1 MKNIVDFAGLQI
13 KLASPEEILSW
24 SHGEVLKPET
34 INYRTQK
41 PEKDGL
47 FCERIFGPTKDWECY
62 CGKYKRVRFRGI
74 ICDKC
79 GVEVTQSRVRRER
92 MAHIKLSTP
101 IAHVWFFKGAPSKIS
116 LLLDISPKKLTS
128 VIYFS
133 KYLVLSVDEKAKEEA
148 LAKIGGEKDKKVE
161 AIRTDFDARIE
172 KLKDEGKIQVDA
184 LKKTIKD
191 KDQLALKTEDAKLG
205 LKQRA
210 AGLREQMV
218 SEITLQEEISA
229 KLGDLINNVQ
239 ANSLLSESE
248 YMKFEDYNVID
259 WLTVGMGAE
268 ALLESL
274 KKIDLDALAS
284 QLKEDVKSNSEAK
297 RLKATKRLQIV
308 RGLKNSSVRPD
319 WMILSILPV
328 IPPDLRPMVQLSGGR
343 YAASDLNDLYRR
355 VINRNNRLKHLIGL
369 GAPEIIL
376 RNEKRMLQEA
386 VDALIDSSQAKTT
399 RRSRTGKT
407 LKSISDLLKGKQGR
421 FRQNLLGKRVDYSGR
436 SVIVVGPELDIDQ
449 CGLPKEMALEMFKPF
464 VLRELILKGLAP
476 NVKSAKNIIE
486 KRPPEVFDILEEIT
500 KNHPVLLNRAPTLHK
515 LSVLAFWPV
524 LVEGSA
530 IRLHPVVC
538 EGFNADFDGDQMAV
552 HVPLTDKAKKEAEK
566 HMFARFNLLK
576 PSSGNPINIPVK
588 KEMGIGIYLIS
599 SIDVT
604 VPPHVSPFGSREE
617 AITAF
622 QNHAIKLRQEIKVR
636 LNQEDTTLTA
646 TTVGRI
652 LFNQILPDDWSFIND
667 SMPSKSLSN
676 LFEKAIKELDNQR
689 VVQLVDDIKNL
700 GFEVVTTSGLSF
712 SISDNELYDGKDEI
726 IESGNKKAKEIEDNY
741 RLGLITNEERKK
753 LTIDMWMN
761 TTDELAEKTW
771 STFSVDNPIRTI
783 IDTGGGRIN
792 KNTIKQLSAMR
803 GIGVD
808 PLGNFVELPTKSNYR
823 EGLTIF
829 EYVTAIRGDRKGLT
843 DTALRT
849 ADAGYLT
856 RRLVDVSHDVII
868 RSLDC
873 GQEEGL
879 EIRSDIRG
887 GVFAARLVTRIAAKK
902 VVDPQTKKT
911 IVDAG
916 DLITDEISKQ
926 IKEAKVES
934 VYVHSPLTCKLRF
947 GICAKCYGFNYAT
960 NAMAKV
966 GDPAGI
972 IAAQSIGEPGTQLTM
987 RTKHSGGIAGLDV
1000 TQGLPRVTEL
1010 LEARAPKIAAP
1021 IAEVAGK
1028 VKVMETDN
1036 GYRLSVTPTG
1046 AGKDKD
1052 ERKEYLVPL
1061 TLSLLVEDGDLVA
1074 AGTQLASGGV
1084 DVKSLLKIKGLRASQ
1099 EYLIKE
1105 VQGVYESQGIAINDK
1120 HFEVIVRQMSD
1131 KIRIDEPG
1139 DTQLLAGDI
1148 VSRGTYEQA
1157 NEATIAQGGNPA
1169 TATHIIMGTIRA
1181 SLYTDSWLSAASF
1194 QDTTSVLTDASVQG
1208 RIDHLIGMKENVIIG
1223 RLIPTSKSRAAIENL
1238 W

>member
-1 MKNIVDFAGLQI
+1 M
-13 KLASPEEILSW
+13 
-24 SHGEVLKPET
+24 KPET

-92 MAHIKLSTP
+92 MGHIKLATP

-116 LLLDISPKKLTS
+116 LILDISPKKLTS

-133 KYLVLSVDEKAKEEA
+133 KYLVLAIDESAKEGA
-148 LAKIGGEKDKKVE
+148 ISRIAGEKERKVGD
-161 AIRTDFDARIE
+161 IRNDFDNRIE
-172 KLKDEGKIQVDA
+172 KFKDEGRGQLVA
-184 LKKTIKD
+184 LKKAVKD
-191 KDQLALKTEDAKLG
+191 KDEQALKIENAKLG
-205 LKQRA
+205 LKQRIA
-210 AGLREQMV
+210 AIREQMV
-218 SEITLQEEISA
+218 SEITLQEEISQ
-229 KLGDLINNVQ
+229 KLADLIGSVQ
-239 ANSLLSESE
+239 VNSLLSESE
-248 YMKFEDYNVID
+248 FMKFEDYGLTD

-268 ALLESL
+268 ALIESL
-274 KKIDLDALAS
+274 KRLDLDALAGK
-284 QLKEDVKSNSEAK
+284 LREDLKSNSETK
-297 RLKATKRLQIV
+297 RLKATKRLQVV
-308 RGLKNSSVRPD
+308 RGLKNSEIKPE
-319 WMILSILPV
+319 WMILTVLPV

-355 VINRNNRLKHLIGL
+355 VINRNNRLKHLIVL

-386 VDALIDSSQAKTT
+386 LDALIDSSQAKTS

-436 SVIVVGPELDIDQ
+436 SVIVVGPELDINQ

-500 KNHPVLLNRAPTLHK
+500 HEHPVLLNRAPTLHK
-515 LSVLAFWPV
+515 LSIQAFWPV

-552 HVPLTDKAKKEAEK
+552 HVPLTDKAKKEAVK
-566 HMFARFNLLK
+566 YMFPRVNLLK

-599 SIDVT
+599 SVDVT
-604 VPPHVSPFGSREE
+604 IPAHTSPFAGREE
-617 AITAF
+617 AITAH
-622 QNHAIKLRQEIKVR
+622 QNDIIKLRQAIKIR
-636 LNQEDTTLTA
+636 LNPEDTVLTDS
-646 TTVGRI
+646 TVGRI
-652 LFNQILPDDWSFIND
+652 LFNQILPEEWKFNNEA
-667 SMPSKSLSN
+667 MPAKALSN
-676 LFEKAIKELDNQR
+676 LFEKAIKELDNDR
-689 VVQLVDDIKNL
+689 VVKLIDDIKNL
-700 GFEVVTTSGLSF
+700 GFEVITTSGLSF
-712 SISDNELYDGKDEI
+712 SISDNELYSGKEDILED
-726 IESGNKKAKEIEDNY
+726 GNKKAKEIEDNY

-753 LTIDMWMN
+753 LTIDMWMA
-761 TTDELAEKTW
+761 TTEELAEKTW
-771 STFSVDNPIRTI
+771 TTFSVDNPIRTI

-808 PLGNFVELPTKSNYR
+808 PMGNFVELPTKSNYR
-823 EGLTIF
+823 EGLSIF
-829 EYVTAIRGDRKGLT
+829 EYVTAIRGSRKGLT

-868 RSLDC
+868 RADDC
-873 GQEEGL
+873 GETEGL

-887 GVFAARLVTRIAAKK
+887 AQFAARLVTRIAAKK
-902 VVDPQTKKT
+902 VIDPTTKKV

-916 DLITDEISKQ
+916 ELITDLIAKQ

-934 VYVHSPLTCKLRF
+934 VLIHSPLTCKLRF
-947 GICAKCYGFNYAT
+947 GICAKCYGMNYAT
-960 NAMAKV
+960 NAMARV
-966 GDPAGI
+966 GDPVGI

-987 RTKHSGGIAGLDV
+987 RTKHSGGVAGLDV

-1010 LEARAPKIAAP
+1010 LEARSPKIAAP
-1021 IAEVAGK
+1021 IAEVSGK

-1036 GYRLSVTPTG
+1036 GYRITITPTG
-1046 AGKDKD
+1046 SKED
-1052 ERKEYLVPL
+1052 RKEYVVPL
-1061 TLSLLVEDGDLVA
+1061 TLNLLVADGDVVG
-1074 AGTQLASGGV
+1074 AGAQLASGGV
-1084 DVKSLLKIKGLRASQ
+1084 DVKNLLKIKGLRASQ

-1139 DTQLLAGDI
+1139 DTQLLSGDV
-1148 VSRGTYEQA
+1148 VSRGTYELA
-1157 NEATIAQGGNPA
+1157 NEAVIAQGGNPA
-1169 TATHIIMGTIRA
+1169 TATHIILGTIRA

-1208 RIDHLIGMKENVIIG
+1208 RVDHLIGMKENVIIG

>member
-92 MAHIKLSTP
+92 MAHIKLATP

-116 LLLDISPKKLTS
+116 LILDISPKKLTS

-133 KYLVLSVDEKAKEEA
+133 KYLVLGIDDAAKEEA
-148 LAKIGGEKDKKVE
+148 IGKLSAEKDRKVE
-161 AIRTDFDARIE
+161 AIRTDYDNRIE
-172 KLKDEGKIQVDA
+172 KLKDEGKDQLVT
-184 LKKTIKD
+184 LKKTVKD
-191 KDQLALKTEDAKLG
+191 KDEQALKTEDTKLG
-205 LKQRA
+205 FKQKVA
-210 AGLREQMV
+210 SIREQMI
-218 SEITLQEEISA
+218 SEISLQEEISQ
-229 KLGDLINNVQ
+229 KLADLIGSVQ
-239 ANSLLSESE
+239 VNSLLSESE
-248 YMKFEDYNVID
+248 FIKFEEYGVTD

-268 ALLESL
+268 ALIESL
-274 KKIDLDALAS
+274 KRLDLDTLAAK
-284 QLKEDVKSNSEAK
+284 LREDVKSHSEAK
-297 RLKATKRLQIV
+297 RTKATKRLQVV
-308 RGLKNSSVRPD
+308 RGLKNSEVKPE
-319 WMILSILPV
+319 WMILTVLPV
-328 IPPDLRPMVQLSGGR
+328 IPPDLRPMVQLQGGR

-355 VINRNNRLKHLIGL
+355 VINRNNRLKHLIVL

-386 VDALIDSSQAKTT
+386 VDALIDSSQAKTS

-436 SVIVVGPELDIDQ
+436 SVIVVGPELNINQ

-500 KNHPVLLNRAPTLHK
+500 REHPVLLNRAPTLHK
-515 LSVLAFWPV
+515 LSILAFWPV

-552 HVPLTDKAKKEAEK
+552 HVPLTEKAKKEAIK
-566 HMFARFNLLK
+566 YMFPRVNLLK

-599 SIDVT
+599 SVDAT
-604 VPPHVSPFGSREE
+604 LAAHPSPFASREE
-617 AITAF
+617 AITAH
-622 QNHAIKLRQEIKVR
+622 QNDAIKLRQAIKVR
-636 LNQEDTTLTA
+636 LNPDDTTLTD

-652 LFNQILPDDWSFIND
+652 LFNQILPEVWSFNNEA
-667 SMPSKSLSN
+667 MPARALSN
-676 LFEKAIKELDNQR
+676 LFEKAIKELDNER
-689 VVQLVDDIKNL
+689 VVKLVDDIKNL
-700 GFEVVTTSGLSF
+700 GFEVITTSGLSF
-712 SISDNELYDGKDEI
+712 SISDNELFSGKEEI
-726 IESGNKKAKEIEDNY
+726 LQGGNLKAKEIEDNY

-753 LTIDMWMN
+753 LTIDMWMT

-771 STFSVDNPIRTI
+771 STFSIDNPIRTI

-808 PLGNFVELPTKSNYR
+808 PMGNFVELPTKSNYR
-823 EGLTIF
+823 EGLSIF
-829 EYVTAIRGDRKGLT
+829 EYVTAIRGSRKGLT

-856 RRLVDVSHDVII
+856 RRLVDVSHDVIV
-868 RSLDC
+868 RADDC
-873 GQEEGL
+873 GETEGL
-879 EIRSDIRG
+879 EIRSDYRG
-887 GVFAARLVTRIAAKK
+887 AQFAARLVTRIAAKK
-902 VVDPQTKKT
+902 VIDPATKKV
-911 IVDAG
+911 IVSAG
-916 DLITDEISKQ
+916 ELITDELSKG
-926 IKEAKVES
+926 IKDAKVEN
-934 VYVHSPLTCKLRF
+934 VFIHSPLTCKLRF
-947 GICAKCYGFNYAT
+947 GICAKCYGSNYAT

-966 GDPAGI
+966 GDPVGI
-972 IAAQSIGEPGTQLTM
+972 VAAQSIGEPGTQLTM
-987 RTKHSGGIAGLDV
+987 RTKHSGGVAGLDV

-1021 IAEVAGK
+1021 IAEVSGK
-1028 VKVMETDN
+1028 VKVLETDN
-1036 GYRLSVTPTG
+1036 GYHLTITPTG
-1046 AGKDKD
+1046 SSKEA
-1052 ERKEYLVPL
+1052 RKEYVVPL
-1061 TLSLLVEDGDLVA
+1061 TLNLLVADGDIVG
-1074 AGTQLASGGV
+1074 AGAQLASGSV
-1084 DVKSLLKIKGLRASQ
+1084 DVKNLLKIKGLRASQ

-1105 VQGVYESQGIAINDK
+1105 VQGVYESQGIAIHDK
-1120 HFEVIVRQMSD
+1120 HFEVIARQMSD

-1139 DTQLLAGDI
+1139 DTQLLSGDI
-1148 VSRGTYEQA
+1148 VSRGTYELA
-1157 NEATIAQGGNPA
+1157 NEAVIAQGGNPA
-1169 TATHIIMGTIRA
+1169 TATHIILGTIRA

-1208 RIDHLIGMKENVIIG
+1208 RVDHLIGMKENVIIG

>member
-92 MAHIKLSTP
+92 MAHIKLATP

-148 LAKIGGEKDKKVE
+148 IKKIAAEKGKKVE
-161 AIRTDFDARIE
+161 IIRSDFDDRTE
-172 KLKDEGKIQVDA
+172 KLKDEAKEQLVK
-184 LKKTIKD
+184 LKKTVKD
-191 KDQLALKTEDAKLG
+191 KDELAQKTENVKLALK
-205 LKQRA
+205 QRIA
-210 AGLREQMV
+210 ALREQMV
-218 SEITLQEEISA
+218 GEITLQEEIGA

-248 YMKFEDYNVID
+248 YIKFEDYGVVD

-268 ALLESL
+268 ALIESL
-274 KKIDLDALAS
+274 KKIDLDALAGV
-284 QLKEDVKSNSEAK
+284 LREEIKSNSETK
-297 RLKATKRLQIV
+297 RLKAIKRLQVV
-308 RGLKNSSVRPD
+308 RGLKNSAIRPE
-319 WMILSILPV
+319 WMILSVLPV

-355 VINRNNRLKHLIGL
+355 VINRNNRLRHLIGL

-399 RRSRTGKT
+399 RRSRVGKT

-421 FRQNLLGKRVDYSGR
+421 FRQNLLGKRVDYSG
-436 SVIVVGPELDIDQ
+436 
-449 CGLPKEMALEMFKPF
+449 
-464 VLRELILKGLAP
+464 RELILKGLAP

-500 KNHPVLLNRAPTLHK
+500 REHPVLLNRAPTLHK
-515 LSVLAFWPV
+515 LSIQAFWPV

-552 HVPLTDKAKKEAEK
+552 HVPLTEKAKKEAVK
-566 HMFARFNLLK
+566 YMFPRNNLLK

-588 KEMGIGIYLIS
+588 KEMGIGIYLITS
-599 SIDVT
+599 LDVT
-604 VPPHVSPFGSREE
+604 VPAFTSPLSGREE
-617 AITAF
+617 AITAY
-622 QNHAIKLRQEIKVR
+622 QNGRLKLRQGIKLR
-636 LNQEDTTLTA
+636 LNPDDTALTDS
-646 TTVGRI
+646 TVGCI
-652 LFNQILPDDWSFIND
+652 LFNQILPEGWQFINE
-667 SMPSKSLSN
+667 SMPSRSLSN
-676 LFEKAIKELDNQR
+676 LFEKAIKEL
-689 VVQLVDDIKNL
+689 
-700 GFEVVTTSGLSF
+700 E
-712 SISDNELYDGKDEI
+712 E
-726 IESGNKKAKEIEDNY
+726 GNKKAKEIEDNY

-753 LTIDMWMN
+753 LAIDMWMQ
-761 TTDELAEKTW
+761 TTEELAEKTW
-771 STFSVDNPIRTI
+771 ATFSLDNPIRTI

-829 EYVTAIRGDRKGLT
+829 EYVTAIRGSRKGLT

-856 RRLVDVSHDVII
+856 RRLVDVSHDCIV

-873 GQEEGL
+873 GNTEGL
-879 EIRSDIRG
+879 EIFSAGQRPNQ
-887 GVFAARLVTRIAAKK
+887 FAGRIVTRNAAKK
-902 VVDPQTKKT
+902 VIDPESRKV
-911 IVDAG
+911 IVNEG
-916 DLITDEISKQ
+916 EIITDEKSKQ

-934 VYVHSPLTCKLRF
+934 VFVYSPLTCKLRF
-947 GICAKCYGFNYAT
+947 GICAKCYGMNYAT

-966 GDPAGI
+966 GDPVGI

-987 RTKHSGGIAGLDV
+987 RTKHAGGIAGLDV

-1010 LEARAPKIAAP
+1010 FEVRSPKIAAP
-1021 IAEVAGK
+1021 ITEVSGK
-1028 VKVMETDN
+1028 VKIMETDN
-1036 GYRLSVTPTG
+1036 GNLVTVTPTG
-1046 AGKDKD
+1046 SSKD

-1061 TLSLLVEDGDLVA
+1061 TLSLQVEDGDLVA
-1074 AGTQLASGGV
+1074 AGTQLASGSV
-1084 DVKSLLKIKGLRASQ
+1084 DVKNLLKIKGLRASQ

-1105 VQGVYESQGIAINDK
+1105 IQGVYESQGISIHDK
-1120 HFEVIVRQMSD
+1120 HFEAIVRQMSD
-1131 KIRIDEPG
+1131 KVRIDEPG
-1139 DTQLLAGDI
+1139 DTQLLSGDI
-1148 VSRGTYEQA
+1148 ISRGTYELA
-1157 NEATIAQGGNPA
+1157 NEAVIAQGGNPA
-1169 TATHIIMGTIRA
+1169 TATHIILGTIRS

-1208 RIDHLIGMKENVIIG
+1208 RVDHLIGMKENVIIG

>member
-92 MAHIKLSTP
+92 MAHIKLATP

-148 LAKIGGEKDKKVE
+148 IKKIAAEKGKKVE
-161 AIRTDFDARIE
+161 IIRNDFDDRTE
-172 KLKDEGKIQVDA
+172 KLKDEAKEQLVK
-184 LKKTIKD
+184 LKKTVKD
-191 KDQLALKTEDAKLG
+191 KDELAQKTENAKLALK
-205 LKQRA
+205 QRIA
-210 AGLREQMV
+210 ALREQMV
-218 SEITLQEEISA
+218 GEITLQEEISA

-248 YMKFEDYNVID
+248 YIKFEDYGVID

-268 ALLESL
+268 ALIESL
-274 KKIDLDALAS
+274 KKIDLDALAGV
-284 QLKEDVKSNSEAK
+284 LREEVKSHSETK
-297 RLKATKRLQIV
+297 RLKAIKRLQVV
-308 RGLKNSSVRPD
+308 RGLKNSAIRPE
-319 WMILSILPV
+319 WMILSVLPV

-355 VINRNNRLKHLIGL
+355 VINRNNRLRHLIGL

-399 RRSRTGKT
+399 RRSRVGKT

-436 SVIVVGPELDIDQ
+436 SVIVVGPELNINQ

-500 KNHPVLLNRAPTLHK
+500 REHPVLLNRAPTLHK
-515 LSVLAFWPV
+515 LSIQAFWPV

-552 HVPLTDKAKKEAEK
+552 HVPLTEKAKKEAVK
-566 HMFARFNLLK
+566 YMFPRNNLLK

-588 KEMGIGIYLIS
+588 KEMGIGIYLITS
-599 SIDVT
+599 LDET
-604 VPPHVSPFGSREE
+604 VPAFTSPLSGREE
-617 AITAF
+617 AITAY
-622 QNHAIKLRQEIKVR
+622 QNGAIKLRQGIKLR
-636 LNQEDTTLTA
+636 LNPDDTALTDS
-646 TTVGRI
+646 TVGRI
-652 LFNQILPDDWSFIND
+652 LFNQILPEGWQFINE
-667 SMPSKSLSN
+667 SMPSRSLSN
-676 LFEKAIKELDNQR
+676 LFEKAIKELDNER
-689 VVQLVDDIKNL
+689 VVKLIDDIKNL
-700 GFEVVTTSGLSF
+700 GFEVVTISGLSF
-712 SISDNELYDGKDEI
+712 SISDNELFAGKAAI
-726 IESGNKKAKEIEDNY
+726 IEEGNQKAKEIEDNY

-753 LTIDMWMN
+753 LAIDMWMQ
-761 TTDELAEKTW
+761 TTEELAEKTW
-771 STFSVDNPIRTI
+771 ATFSLDNPIRTI

-829 EYVTAIRGDRKGLT
+829 EYVTAIRGSRKGLT

-856 RRLVDVSHDVII
+856 RRLVDVSHDCIV

-873 GQEEGL
+873 GNTEGL
-879 EIRSDIRG
+879 EIFSEGLRANQ
-887 GVFAARLVTRIAAKK
+887 FAGRIVTRTAAKK
-902 VVDPQTKKT
+902 VIDPESKKV
-911 IVDAG
+911 IVNEG
-916 DLITDEISKQ
+916 EIITDEKSKQ

-934 VYVHSPLTCKLRF
+934 VFVYSPLTCKLRF
-947 GICAKCYGFNYAT
+947 GICAKCYGMNYAT

-966 GDPAGI
+966 GDPVGI

-987 RTKHSGGIAGLDV
+987 RTKHAGGIAGLDV

-1010 LEARAPKIAAP
+1010 FEVRSPKIAAP
-1021 IAEVAGK
+1021 ITEVSGK
-1028 VKVMETDN
+1028 VKIMETDN
-1036 GYRLSVTPTG
+1036 GNLVTITPTG
-1046 AGKDKD
+1046 SSKD

-1074 AGTQLASGGV
+1074 AGTQLASGSV
-1084 DVKSLLKIKGLRASQ
+1084 DVKNLLKIKGLRASQ

-1105 VQGVYESQGIAINDK
+1105 IQGVYESQGISIHDK
-1120 HFEVIVRQMSD
+1120 HFEAIVRQMSD
-1131 KIRIDEPG
+1131 KVRIDEPG
-1139 DTQLLAGDI
+1139 DTQLLSGDI
-1148 VSRGTYEQA
+1148 ISRGTYELA
-1157 NEATIAQGGNPA
+1157 NEAVIAQGGNPA
-1169 TATHIIMGTIRA
+1169 TATHIILGTIRS

-1208 RIDHLIGMKENVIIG
+1208 RVDHLIGMKENVIIG

>member
-92 MAHIKLSTP
+92 MAHIKLATP

-116 LLLDISPKKLTS
+116 LILDISPKKLTS

-133 KYLVLSVDEKAKEEA
+133 KYLVLAIDDKSKEEA
-148 LAKIGGEKDKKVE
+148 IGKLSAEKDRKVE
-161 AIRTDFDARIE
+161 AIRADYDARIE
-172 KLKDEGKIQVDA
+172 KLKDEGKGQLVT
-184 LKKTIKD
+184 LKKTVKD
-191 KDQLALKTEDAKLG
+191 KDEQALKTEDTKLG
-205 LKQRA
+205 FKQKVA
-210 AGLREQMV
+210 SIREQMV
-218 SEITLQEEISA
+218 SEISLQEEISQ
-229 KLGDLINNVQ
+229 KLADLIGSVQ
-239 ANSLLSESE
+239 VNSLLSESE
-248 YMKFEDYNVID
+248 FIKFEEYGVTD

-268 ALLESL
+268 ALIESL
-274 KKIDLDALAS
+274 KRLDLDALAAK
-284 QLKEDVKSNSEAK
+284 LREDVKSHSEAK
-297 RLKATKRLQIV
+297 RTKATKRLQVV
-308 RGLKNSSVRPD
+308 RGLKNSEVKPE
-319 WMILSILPV
+319 WMILTVLPV
-328 IPPDLRPMVQLSGGR
+328 IPPDLRPMVQLQGGR

-355 VINRNNRLKHLIGL
+355 VINRNNRLKHLIVL

-386 VDALIDSSQAKTT
+386 VDALIDSSQAKTS

-436 SVIVVGPELDIDQ
+436 SVIVVGPELNINQ

-500 KNHPVLLNRAPTLHK
+500 REHPVLLNRAPTLHK
-515 LSVLAFWPV
+515 LSILAFWPV

-552 HVPLTDKAKKEAEK
+552 HVPLTEKAKKEAIK
-566 HMFARFNLLK
+566 YMFPRVNLLK

-599 SIDVT
+599 SVDVT
-604 VPPHVSPFGSREE
+604 LTAHSSPFASREE
-617 AITAF
+617 AITAH
-622 QNHAIKLRQEIKVR
+622 QNGRLKLRQPIKVR
-636 LNQEDTTLTA
+636 LNPEDTTLTE

-652 LFNQILPDDWSFIND
+652 LFNQILPEDWSFNNEA
-667 SMPSKSLSN
+667 MPARALSN
-676 LFEKAIKELDNQR
+676 LFEKAIKELDNER
-689 VVQLVDDIKNL
+689 VVKLVDDIKNL
-700 GFEVVTTSGLSF
+700 GFDVITTSGLSF
-712 SISDNELYDGKDEI
+712 SISDNELFSGKEEI
-726 IESGNKKAKEIEDNY
+726 LQGGNLKAKEIEDNY

-753 LTIDMWMN
+753 LTIDMWMT

-771 STFSVDNPIRTI
+771 STFSIDNPIRTI

-808 PLGNFVELPTKSNYR
+808 PMGNFVELPTKSNYR
-823 EGLTIF
+823 EGLSIF
-829 EYVTAIRGDRKGLT
+829 EYVTAIRGSRKGLT

-856 RRLVDVSHDVII
+856 RRLVDVSHDVIV
-868 RSLDC
+868 RADDC
-873 GQEEGL
+873 GETEGL
-879 EIRSDIRG
+879 EIRSDYRG
-887 GVFAARLVTRIAAKK
+887 AQFAARLVTRIAAKK
-902 VVDPQTKKT
+902 VIDPTTKKV
-911 IVDAG
+911 IVNAG
-916 DLITDEISKQ
+916 ELITDELSKV
-926 IKEAKVES
+926 IKDAKVEN
-934 VYVHSPLTCKLRF
+934 VFIHSPLTCKLRF
-947 GICAKCYGFNYAT
+947 GICAKCYGSNYAT
-960 NAMAKV
+960 NAMSKV
-966 GDPAGI
+966 GDPVGI
-972 IAAQSIGEPGTQLTM
+972 VAAQSIGEPGTQLTM
-987 RTKHSGGIAGLDV
+987 RTKHSGGVAGLDV

-1021 IAEVAGK
+1021 IAEVSGK
-1028 VKVMETDN
+1028 VKVLETDN
-1036 GYRLSVTPTG
+1036 GYHLTITPTG
-1046 AGKDKD
+1046 SSKEA
-1052 ERKEYLVPL
+1052 RKEYVVPL
-1061 TLSLLVEDGDLVA
+1061 TLNLLVADGDLVG
-1074 AGTQLASGGV
+1074 AGTQLASGSV

-1105 VQGVYESQGIAINDK
+1105 VQGVYESQGIAIHDK
-1120 HFEVIVRQMSD
+1120 HFEVIARQMSD

-1139 DTQLLAGDI
+1139 DTQLLSGDI
-1148 VSRGTYEQA
+1148 VSRGTYELA
-1157 NEATIAQGGNPA
+1157 NEAVIAQGGNPA
-1169 TATHIIMGTIRA
+1169 TATHIILGTIRA

-1208 RIDHLIGMKENVIIG
+1208 RVDHLIGMKENVIIG

>member
-92 MAHIKLSTP
+92 MGHIKLATP

-116 LLLDISPKKLTS
+116 LILDISPKKLTS

-133 KYLVLSVDEKAKEEA
+133 KYLVLAIDESAKEGA
-148 LAKIGGEKDKKVE
+148 ISRIAGEKERKVGD
-161 AIRTDFDARIE
+161 IRNDFDNRIE
-172 KLKDEGKIQVDA
+172 KFKDEGRGQLVA
-184 LKKTIKD
+184 LKKAVKD
-191 KDQLALKTEDAKLG
+191 KDEQALKIENAKLG
-205 LKQRA
+205 LKQRIA
-210 AGLREQMV
+210 AIREQMV
-218 SEITLQEEISA
+218 SEITLQEEISQ
-229 KLGDLINNVQ
+229 KLADLIGSVQ
-239 ANSLLSESE
+239 VNSLLSESE
-248 YMKFEDYNVID
+248 FMKFEDYGLTD

-268 ALLESL
+268 ALIESL
-274 KKIDLDALAS
+274 KRLDLDALAGK
-284 QLKEDVKSNSEAK
+284 LREDLKSNSETK
-297 RLKATKRLQIV
+297 RLKATKRLQVV
-308 RGLKNSSVRPD
+308 RGLKNSEIKPE
-319 WMILSILPV
+319 WMILTVLPV

-355 VINRNNRLKHLIGL
+355 VINRNNRLKHLIVL

-386 VDALIDSSQAKTT
+386 LDALIDSSQAKTS

-436 SVIVVGPELDIDQ
+436 SVIVVGPELDINQ

-500 KNHPVLLNRAPTLHK
+500 HEHPVLLNRAPTLHK
-515 LSVLAFWPV
+515 LSIQAFWPV

-552 HVPLTDKAKKEAEK
+552 HVPLTDKAKKEAVK
-566 HMFARFNLLK
+566 YMFPRVNLLK

-599 SIDVT
+599 SVDVT
-604 VPPHVSPFGSREE
+604 IPAHTSPFAGREE
-617 AITAF
+617 AITAH
-622 QNHAIKLRQEIKVR
+622 QNDIIKLRQAIKIR
-636 LNQEDTTLTA
+636 LNPEDTVLTDS
-646 TTVGRI
+646 TVGRI
-652 LFNQILPDDWSFIND
+652 LFNQILPEEWKFNNEA
-667 SMPSKSLSN
+667 MPAKALSN
-676 LFEKAIKELDNQR
+676 LFEKAIKELDNDR
-689 VVQLVDDIKNL
+689 VVKLIDDIKNL
-700 GFEVVTTSGLSF
+700 GFEVITTSGLSF
-712 SISDNELYDGKDEI
+712 SISDNELYSGKEDILED
-726 IESGNKKAKEIEDNY
+726 GNKKAKEIEDNY

-753 LTIDMWMN
+753 LTIDMWMA
-761 TTDELAEKTW
+761 TTEELAEKTW
-771 STFSVDNPIRTI
+771 TTFSVDNPIRTI

-808 PLGNFVELPTKSNYR
+808 PMGNFVELPTKSNYR
-823 EGLTIF
+823 EGLSIF
-829 EYVTAIRGDRKGLT
+829 EYVTAIRGSRKGLT

-868 RSLDC
+868 RADDC
-873 GQEEGL
+873 GETEGL

-887 GVFAARLVTRIAAKK
+887 AQFAARLVTRIAAKK
-902 VVDPQTKKT
+902 VIDPTTKKV

-916 DLITDEISKQ
+916 ELITDLIAKQ

-934 VYVHSPLTCKLRF
+934 VLIHSPLTCKLRF
-947 GICAKCYGFNYAT
+947 GICAKCYGMNYAT
-960 NAMAKV
+960 NAMARV
-966 GDPAGI
+966 GDPVGI

-987 RTKHSGGIAGLDV
+987 RTKHSGGVAGLDV

-1010 LEARAPKIAAP
+1010 LEARSPKIAAP
-1021 IAEVAGK
+1021 IAEVSGK

-1036 GYRLSVTPTG
+1036 GYRITITPTG
-1046 AGKDKD
+1046 SKED
-1052 ERKEYLVPL
+1052 RKEYVVPL
-1061 TLSLLVEDGDLVA
+1061 TLNLLVADGDVVG
-1074 AGTQLASGGV
+1074 AGAQLASGGV
-1084 DVKSLLKIKGLRASQ
+1084 DVKNLLKIKGLRASQ

-1139 DTQLLAGDI
+1139 DTQLLSGDV
-1148 VSRGTYEQA
+1148 VSRGTYELA
-1157 NEATIAQGGNPA
+1157 NEAVIAQGGNPA
-1169 TATHIIMGTIRA
+1169 TATHIILGTIRA

-1208 RIDHLIGMKENVIIG
+1208 RVDHLIGMKENVIIG

>member
-92 MAHIKLSTP
+92 MAHIKLATP

-116 LLLDISPKKLTS
+116 LILDISPKKLTS

-133 KYLVLSVDEKAKEEA
+133 KYLVLAIDDKSKEEA
-148 LAKIGGEKDKKVE
+148 IGKLSAEKDRKVE
-161 AIRTDFDARIE
+161 AIRADYDARIE
-172 KLKDEGKIQVDA
+172 KLKDEGKGQLVT
-184 LKKTIKD
+184 LKKTVKD
-191 KDQLALKTEDAKLG
+191 KDEQALKTEDTKLG
-205 LKQRA
+205 FKQKVA
-210 AGLREQMV
+210 SIREQMV
-218 SEITLQEEISA
+218 SEISLQEEISQ
-229 KLGDLINNVQ
+229 KLADLIGSVQ
-239 ANSLLSESE
+239 VNSLLSESE
-248 YMKFEDYNVID
+248 FIKFEEYGVTD

-268 ALLESL
+268 ALIESL
-274 KKIDLDALAS
+274 KRLDLDALAAK
-284 QLKEDVKSNSEAK
+284 LREDVKSHSEAK
-297 RLKATKRLQIV
+297 RTKATKRLQVV
-308 RGLKNSSVRPD
+308 RGLKNSEVKPE
-319 WMILSILPV
+319 WMILTVLPV
-328 IPPDLRPMVQLSGGR
+328 IPPDLRPMVQLQGGR

-355 VINRNNRLKHLIGL
+355 VINRNNRLKHLIVL

-386 VDALIDSSQAKTT
+386 VDALIDSSQAKTS

-436 SVIVVGPELDIDQ
+436 SVIVVGPELNINQ

-500 KNHPVLLNRAPTLHK
+500 REHPVLLNRAPTLHK
-515 LSVLAFWPV
+515 LSILAFWPV

-552 HVPLTDKAKKEAEK
+552 HVPLTEKAKKEAIK
-566 HMFARFNLLK
+566 YMFPRVNLLK

-599 SIDVT
+599 SVDAT
-604 VPPHVSPFGSREE
+604 LAAHSSPFASREE
-617 AITAF
+617 VITAH
-622 QNHAIKLRQEIKVR
+622 QNDAIKLRQTIKVR
-636 LNQEDTTLTA
+636 LNPEDTTLTE

-652 LFNQILPDDWSFIND
+652 LFNQILPEDWSFNNEA
-667 SMPSKSLSN
+667 MPARALSN
-676 LFEKAIKELDNQR
+676 LFEKAIKELDNER
-689 VVQLVDDIKNL
+689 VVKLVDDIKNL
-700 GFEVVTTSGLSF
+700 GFDVITTSGLSF
-712 SISDNELYDGKDEI
+712 SISDNELFSGKEEI
-726 IESGNKKAKEIEDNY
+726 LQGGNLKAKEIEDNY

-753 LTIDMWMN
+753 LTIDMWMT

-771 STFSVDNPIRTI
+771 STFSIDNPIRTI

-808 PLGNFVELPTKSNYR
+808 PMGNFVELPTKSNYR
-823 EGLTIF
+823 EGLSIF
-829 EYVTAIRGDRKGLT
+829 EYVTAIRGSRKGLT

-856 RRLVDVSHDVII
+856 RRLVDVSHDVIV
-868 RSLDC
+868 RADDC
-873 GQEEGL
+873 GETEGL
-879 EIRSDIRG
+879 EIRADYRG
-887 GVFAARLVTRIAAKK
+887 AQFAARLVTRIAAKK
-902 VVDPQTKKT
+902 VIDPTTKKV
-911 IVDAG
+911 IVNAG
-916 DLITDEISKQ
+916 ELITDELSKV
-926 IKEAKVES
+926 IKDAKVEN
-934 VYVHSPLTCKLRF
+934 VFIHSPLTCKLRF
-947 GICAKCYGFNYAT
+947 GICAKCYGSNYAT
-960 NAMAKV
+960 NAMSKV
-966 GDPAGI
+966 GDPVGI
-972 IAAQSIGEPGTQLTM
+972 VAAQSIGEPGTQLTM
-987 RTKHSGGIAGLDV
+987 RTKHSGGVAGLDV

-1021 IAEVAGK
+1021 IAEVSGK
-1028 VKVMETDN
+1028 VKVLETDN
-1036 GYRLSVTPTG
+1036 GYHLTITPTG
-1046 AGKDKD
+1046 SSKEA
-1052 ERKEYLVPL
+1052 RKEYVVPL
-1061 TLSLLVEDGDLVA
+1061 TLNLLVADGDLVG
-1074 AGTQLASGGV
+1074 AGTQLASGSV
-1084 DVKSLLKIKGLRASQ
+1084 DVKNLLKIKGLRASQ

-1105 VQGVYESQGIAINDK
+1105 VQGVYESQGIAIHDK
-1120 HFEVIVRQMSD
+1120 HFEVIARQMSD

-1139 DTQLLAGDI
+1139 DTQLLSGDI
-1148 VSRGTYEQA
+1148 VSRGTYELA
-1157 NEATIAQGGNPA
+1157 NEAIIAQGGNPA
-1169 TATHIIMGTIRA
+1169 TATHIILGTIRA

-1208 RIDHLIGMKENVIIG
+1208 RVDHLIGMKENVIIG